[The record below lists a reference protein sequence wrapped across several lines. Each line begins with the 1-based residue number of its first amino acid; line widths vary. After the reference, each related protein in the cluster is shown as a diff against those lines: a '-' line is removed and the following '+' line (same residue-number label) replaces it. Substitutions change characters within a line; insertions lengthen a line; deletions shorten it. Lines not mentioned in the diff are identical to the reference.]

1 MSHIHT
7 SIQASVREV
16 KPESFRVEIVS
27 LHVQCLC
34 VLLCPSLSTCYENRL
49 IQHVNNHTKIISMH
63 AAIYMWEDSLF
74 FEPIQHKYFFYFS
87 RYIEKTHEHEN
98 FETKDKAAGQVVTR
112 STLIYVRFVHDD
124 VYSFPIT
131 RQTHERMRLEILTF
145 FVSLLDCFLKVLH
158 MMI

>member
-1 MSHIHT
+1 MYGLVRKYDHMSHIHN

-87 RYIEKTHEHEN
+87 RYIEKNTRTWKLWNE
-98 FETKDKAAGQVVTR
+98 GQSGGSSGHTLHANLCKIR
-112 STLIYVRFVHDD
+112 SWWCLLISHY
-124 VYSFPIT
+124 
-131 RQTHERMRLEILTF
+131 
-145 FVSLLDCFLKVLH
+145 
-158 MMI
+158 

>member
-1 MSHIHT
+1 MSNVSVYCCVQACRRVMKTDSYNMSTITPKSYRCMQQFICGRIHCSLNLSNT
-7 SIQASVREV
+7 SI
-16 KPESFRVEIVS
+16 SFIF
-27 LHVQCLC
+27 LDIL
-34 VLLCPSLSTCYENRL
+34 
-49 IQHVNNHTKIISMH
+49 K
-63 AAIYMWEDSLF
+63 
-74 FEPIQHKYFFYFS
+74 
-87 RYIEKTHEHEN
+87 KTHEHEN